1 MRSLPLLAALLASAS
16 APASGAALVLTG
28 LARLGGETRA
38 YFAEPSATG
47 HFSLTVGE
55 SVAGIRLVSVDLP
68 GRTALVADAD
78 GIRRIAFASG
88 DGTTVLAP
96 KIEARRAARGPDVVP
111 SGPELFRRDE
121 HVAQIAQDLAD
132 ADVPVADHRDARTKP
147 TTEGAASGD
156 KTGEKTGPPPRRLP
170 TEEELFK
177 SRNGYAAWE
186 ARERA
191 LRQGISVSAPEP

>member
-1 MRSLPLLAALLASAS
+1 MRSLSLIAALLAAAS
-16 APASGAALVLTG
+16 APASGSVLVLTG

-38 YFAEPSATG
+38 YFAEPPATG
-47 HFSLTVGE
+47 HFSLAVGE
-55 SVAGIRLVSVDLP
+55 TMAGIRLISVDLP

-78 GIRRIAFASG
+78 GIRRDAFVSG
-88 DGTTVLAP
+88 DGPAALAP
-96 KIEARRAARGPDVVP
+96 EIQARRAAREPDVAAGGPD
-111 SGPELFRRDE
+111 LLRRDE
-121 HVAQIAQDLAD
+121 HVAQIAQGLAD
-132 ADVPVADHRDARTKP
+132 ADVPVADPRDPRPHPAA
-147 TTEGAASGD
+147 EGSAS
-156 KTGEKTGPPPRRLP
+156 GEKTGPPPRRAP

>member
-1 MRSLPLLAALLASAS
+1 VRFLPLIAALLASAS
-16 APASGAALVLTG
+16 APASGAVLVLTG

-38 YFAEPSATG
+38 YFAEPPATG
-47 HFSLTVGE
+47 HFSLAVGE
-55 SVAGIRLVSVDLP
+55 TVAGIRLVSVDLP

-88 DGTTVLAP
+88 DGTVAVAP
-96 KIEARRAARGPDVVP
+96 KFQARRVAGQPDVVP
-111 SGPELFRRDE
+111 GGPDLFRRDE
-121 HVAQIAQDLAD
+121 YVAQIAQGLAD
-132 ADVPVADHRDARTKP
+132 ADVPVADPRTP
-147 TTEGAASGD
+147 RANPAAEGAAS
-156 KTGEKTGPPPRRLP
+156 GEKTGPPPRRAP

-191 LRQGISVSAPEP
+191 LRQGIAVSAPEP

>member
-1 MRSLPLLAALLASAS
+1 MRSLSLIAALLASAS
-16 APASGAALVLTG
+16 APASGSALVLTG

-38 YFAEPSATG
+38 YFAEPPATG
-47 HFSLTVGE
+47 HFSLAVGE
-55 SVAGIRLVSVDLP
+55 TVAGIRLVSVDLP

-88 DGTTVLAP
+88 DGTAAVAP
-96 KIEARRAARGPDVVP
+96 KIQARHGVRGPDVVP
-111 SGPELFRRDE
+111 SGPDPFRRDE
-121 HVAQIAQDLAD
+121 HVAQIAQVLAEAEVLLAD
-132 ADVPVADHRDARTKP
+132 PRDPRTKP
-147 TTEGAASGD
+147 ASEDAASG
-156 KTGEKTGPPPRRLP
+156 EKSGPPPRRAP

-191 LRQGISVSAPEP
+191 LRQGIVVSAPEP